1 MRKVILFM
9 DVSLDGFIARPNGE
23 LDWATRDDE
32 IMGKYLIS
40 DLLSTVDTMLL
51 GRVLYQGFASYWPA
65 AATNPST
72 PKDLIDFAHWIV
84 NSPKIVFSK
93 TLEKVE
99 WKNSSLVKVKDNHH
113 IAEEVAKLKQ
123 QPGGDMVIFGGAR
136 LAQTFT
142 ELGLIDEYRLKLEP
156 VVLGSGKP
164 LFKDIKARINLKLLK
179 AKTSN
184 SGVVGLYYQPIEK
197 GGD

>member
-1 MRKVILFM
+1 MH
-9 DVSLDGFIARPNGE
+9 VSLDGFIARPNGE

-32 IMGKYLIS
+32 TMGKYLIG

-72 PKDLIDFAHWIV
+72 PKDLIDLAHWIV

-93 TLEKVE
+93 TLEKAE
-99 WKNSSLVKVKDNHH
+99 WKNSRLVKVKDHH
-113 IAEEVAKLKQ
+113 DPAGEVAKLKQ
-123 QPGGDMVIFGGAR
+123 QPGGDMVVFGGAR

-164 LFKDIKARINLKLLK
+164 LFKNIKDRINLRLLK
-179 AKTSN
+179 AKTFD
-184 SGVVGLYYQPIEK
+184 SGVVGLYYEPDKKAKEAS
-197 GGD
+197 